1 METDKIASASEAA
14 GAAARILG
22 PHAGASNVMSDLLGR
37 LRLIETLLR
46 CATAPELRGN
56 RVVNAARSACERL
69 THVREVVEGRLAKHL
84 RTGDASTFICNAAD
98 RQAFAECSEAAH
110 ECSRELVASLV
121 SGAGTGVATLR
132 AAIARAAD
140 APLAGGC
147 GGAATCGAPSGP
159 LVSDRVFRQ
168 ALAGAIAPRQD
179 EGGVG
184 DEGSAAGAAAAAA
197 ASATA
202 GSRDALAGVP
212 RVAWSDIEW
221 PDGAAPTETDPNR
234 HLIARGGFGTV
245 YRASLRGLGPV
256 ALKVLDMEGRIAPK
270 RLQQVGSE
278 CRNQLRASAHPN
290 VVSFVGLV
298 KDDAT
303 GRVGLVS
310 HLAEG
315 GSLYDGM
322 MEDPTD
328 AWAKLSPRVKL
339 RSLLGAVAAVAHMHA
354 IGVIH
359 GDVKPRNVLLAAP
372 VEDGVEPLCFVCD
385 FGLAKTIG
393 TVRSSMRRSTLTS
406 GLAAAGGTVG
416 YMAPETSLRSE
427 VVPASDV
434 FCLALVIWAGLTGE
448 DAFEGIADAATY
460 AVRVGDRALRPD
472 LAMLPAGCPNALS
485 DLLRRCWAAD
495 PSARPSAECMLD
507 ELTQM
512 TAVDGSR
519 LASTSGGATLKPEPA
534 NRQGQVKAASG
545 GWRRALALRGS
556 QLGGKTMPKQ
566 PVTDEQVSRLI
577 ALTTQPDSHKTA
589 MQSVVELLRSTNGTH
604 AERAAGALQDVASR
618 SKALRQAVAD
628 AGGIAPLVGLLSS
641 GWGGA
646 AEQAARA
653 LASMSAGSEALRQA
667 VADAGGIAPLVGLLS
682 SGWGGA
688 AEQAARA
695 LASMSAG
702 SEALRQA
709 VADAGGIRPWW
720 KRGWRWPR
728 A

>member
-1 METDKIASASEAA
+1 MEVDKIASASEAA

-121 SGAGTGVATLR
+121 SGAGTGMATLR

-221 PDGAAPTETDPNR
+221 PDGAAPTEADPNR

-310 HLAEG
+310 HLA
-315 GSLYDGM
+315 
-322 MEDPTD
+322 
-328 AWAKLSPRVKL
+328 
-339 RSLLGAVAAVAHMHA
+339 
-354 IGVIH
+354 
-359 GDVKPRNVLLAAP
+359 
-372 VEDGVEPLCFVCD
+372 
-385 FGLAKTIG
+385 
-393 TVRSSMRRSTLTS
+393 
-406 GLAAAGGTVG
+406 
-416 YMAPETSLRSE
+416 
-427 VVPASDV
+427 
-434 FCLALVIWAGLTGE
+434 
-448 DAFEGIADAATY
+448 
-460 AVRVGDRALRPD
+460 
-472 LAMLPAGCPNALS
+472 
-485 DLLRRCWAAD
+485 
-495 PSARPSAECMLD
+495 
-507 ELTQM
+507 
-512 TAVDGSR
+512 
-519 LASTSGGATLKPEPA
+519 
-534 NRQGQVKAASG
+534 
-545 GWRRALALRGS
+545 
-556 QLGGKTMPKQ
+556 
-566 PVTDEQVSRLI
+566 
-577 ALTTQPDSHKTA
+577 
-589 MQSVVELLRSTNGTH
+589 
-604 AERAAGALQDVASR
+604 
-618 SKALRQAVAD
+618 
-628 AGGIAPLVGLLSS
+628 
-641 GWGGA
+641 GA
-646 AEQAARA
+646 ARCTTA
-653 LASMSAGSEALRQA
+653 
-667 VADAGGIAPLVGLLS
+667 
-682 SGWGGA
+682 
-688 AEQAARA
+688 
-695 LASMSAG
+695 
-702 SEALRQA
+702 
-709 VADAGGIRPWW
+709 
-720 KRGWRWPR
+720 
-728 A
+728 